1 MVSKS
6 SKGVNNE
13 MYCYPD
19 ELCFTFIL
27 RPAGKHTHIHTR
39 TSAHTLT
46 VKGQCPGLT
55 FLSITA
61 ECTSRF
67 SWLCTPR
74 RSAGSQYLNQVLSR
88 FLSPKHLSAQV
99 STPQHAYLLPL

>member
-27 RPAGKHTHIHTR
+27 RPAGQHTHIHT
-39 TSAHTLT
+39 H
-46 VKGQCPGLT
+46 
-55 FLSITA
+55 
-61 ECTSRF
+61 
-67 SWLCTPR
+67 
-74 RSAGSQYLNQVLSR
+74 
-88 FLSPKHLSAQV
+88 AQV
-99 STPQHAYLLPL
+99 HTHSQSRGSVLGSPSCPQQLNVLPDLAGCALHAGVLGLST